1 MIKISRIGHA
11 TLETPDLNRAVEHY
25 VRIVGLVETA
35 RDKDCVVLST
45 AIGEEVLALK
55 TGAAPRLT
63 HLSFQADPAT
73 DLKDAQK
80 YLAAQ
85 GIGCEL
91 RHDVT
96 PGVAVAAGFS
106 DPANMRVDFFV
117 ADRPTGATGTAQGV
131 VPLKLGHIAF
141 AVPKAKLLVDF
152 YTTHLG
158 FRVSD
163 WMGDYFGFMRC
174 GPDHHTLNYL
184 DGETTRMHHIAFE
197 LKDWAHVQSAC
208 ELLAQRDRKIIWG
221 PGRHGIGHNVFIY
234 HRDDDDHIV
243 EFYIEMD
250 QMKNEELGYFEPRP
264 WHKDKPQRPKVW
276 DRIPAALTWGPPPTE
291 DFLRTHFRR
300 S

>member
-1 MIKISRIGHA
+1 
-11 TLETPDLNRAVEHY
+11 
-25 VRIVGLVETA
+25 LVETA

-45 AIGEEVLALK
+45 AIGEEVLVLK
-55 TGAAPRLT
+55 TGSAPRLT

-96 PGVAVAAGFS
+96 PGVAVAAGFT
-106 DPANMRVDFFV
+106 DPANTRVDFFV
-117 ADRPTGATGTAQGV
+117 ADRPAGPTRTADGV

-163 WMGDYFGFMRC
+163 WMGDYFAFMRC

-184 DGETTRMHHIAFE
+184 DDETTRIITSPLSSRTGRMCKPRASS
-197 LKDWAHVQSAC
+197 LASAT
-208 ELLAQRDRKIIWG
+208 ARSSGD
-221 PGRHGIGHNVFIY
+221 
-234 HRDDDDHIV
+234 
-243 EFYIEMD
+243 
-250 QMKNEELGYFEPRP
+250 
-264 WHKDKPQRPKVW
+264 
-276 DRIPAALTWGPPPTE
+276 PAATVSAIIFSFTIATMTTISSSSISRWI
-291 DFLRTHFRR
+291 R
-300 S
+300 